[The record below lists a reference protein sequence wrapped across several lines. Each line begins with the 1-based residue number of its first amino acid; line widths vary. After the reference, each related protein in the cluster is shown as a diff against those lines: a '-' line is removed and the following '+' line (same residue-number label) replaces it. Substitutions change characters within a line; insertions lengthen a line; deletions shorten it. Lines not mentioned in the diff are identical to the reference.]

1 MGQQV
6 LRTVIAIGGNV
17 DNSFG
22 RVGTALLNL
31 GSQID
36 QISEKLIN
44 IGKASVETFVQYDDL
59 MRETQA
65 VGGYTAAELKKLDA
79 LNREIAQ
86 TTTYTNIQS
95 AEAMVLIAQAG
106 KDVEDTYQLLPSVLD
121 LAMAGNLDL
130 ADSVDYL
137 LSSLTALD
145 KEMAYSGVLTD
156 QMAKTAALG
165 MTDIDTLGESLMR
178 LGSASGE
185 FFDSSEEILTILSVM
200 SQFGHDQRGAQAG
213 TWLRNFM
220 LSLAAPT
227 GNIDDIV
234 DAMEQLGVAEA
245 EIEEFTSH
253 KSNGIAAEAVN
264 SLIEQGLTIYD
275 EQGKLLPAIEI
286 IKSLRDTVRG
296 NAEYADD
303 LTEMTA
309 ALKTAG
315 GDIDAFVDG
324 TEGLS
329 DNALYSVFSKIFG
342 KRGITTAMNLIRI
355 SDEEWA
361 KTFSEILNSEGF
373 ADSMAETMQGG
384 PGGAFRELNAA
395 VTELKTT
402 LGEISAPGVEKA
414 ADFLHDAAVSIS
426 NMDEET
432 LETLMSSLTGV
443 AIAGPGLMA
452 VGSAVRLIASLATPA
467 GMTALAIAGIG
478 AGVWAL
484 IEMNER
490 IDQDMAD
497 NFGDMALDMA
507 ALESHVS
514 GLGAGFRES
523 MSEINGF
530 NAALEESIQDYTA
543 ASQTFSGEL
552 LTAALTGA
560 EITEADEERLRTL
573 GQQIHSALLGGI
585 ATSTA
590 STMSYWELLFGGEG
604 TAEGN
609 AEYRGIIDL
618 TNQSYQEA
626 LAQAEGL
633 SKGLR
638 DALTSAFDDGT
649 VSAEEYAEIQ
659 SWMQAYNDAMAQ
671 AAAEAKREDDY
682 VAFQRALKK
691 AQTGK
696 YEDIIAYSGEIQ
708 TARDTMLQDEAD
720 LFEEEYFRLKY
731 RWEQAIAGGWLI
743 NGETATEE
751 GMANALKAAEEAYR
765 QRVSEID
772 MQYDASLAALWQTSM
787 EGSDLAGGFGDAA
800 YQAGLVLAGSRNEQD
815 AMAELW
821 SRYGRSGYG
830 PSNDYD
836 INGQTIATQM
846 GGFLKDAVESFGGH
860 EAMLEKA
867 DAYAKAGNQQMAEY
881 LRQLSMME
889 LLINEFA
896 NTFVTADGTVYGAR
910 DLTGAYFG
918 GPAAYQA
925 PIEIEDAE
933 KTAAEANEAM
943 QNYLTGNPLQQTIQM
958 NVSQAAAAPAK
969 TGGSGANLI
978 RSIFRM
984 DAFAEGGRATQA
996 SIFGEAGAEW
1006 AIPEAHTQ
1014 NTANL
1019 LREAAQ
1025 ASGFTWGEI
1034 AATGSSGRGTSRNT
1048 LVYSP
1053 TIVASDAR
1061 GVEEKLKEDK
1071 DRLEKWLNER
1081 ELMDKIAVY
1090 G

>member
-6 LRTVIAIGGNV
+6 LRTVITIGGNV

-36 QISEKLIN
+36 QLSDKLID
-44 IGKASVETFVQYDDL
+44 IGRASIDSFVEYDDL

-65 VGGYTAAELKKLDA
+65 VGGYTAAEIKKLDA

-86 TTTYTNIQS
+86 TSTYSNIQS

-106 KDVEDTYQLLPSVLD
+106 KDVEDTYELLPSVLD
-121 LAMAGNLDL
+121 LAMAGNLDM

-145 KEMAYSGVLTD
+145 EGMEHAGVLTD

-165 MTDIDTLGESLMR
+165 MTDIDTLGESMMR

-185 FFDSSEEILTILSVM
+185 FFKSSEEILTILSVM

-264 SLIEQGLTIYD
+264 SLIEQGLKIYD
-275 EQGKLLPAIEI
+275 DQGRLLPAIEI

-303 LTEMTA
+303 LTELTA
-309 ALKTAG
+309 ALNTAG
-315 GDIDAFVDG
+315 GDIDAFVSG

-342 KRGITTAMNLIRI
+342 KRGITTAMNLISI
-355 SDEEWA
+355 TDEEWE

-384 PGGAFRELNAA
+384 LGGAFRELNAA
-395 VTELKTT
+395 ATELKTT

-414 ADFLHDAAVSIS
+414 ADFLHDTVVWVSS
-426 NMDEET
+426 MDEGK
-432 LETLMSSLTGV
+432 LETIVNGLTGI
-443 AIAGPGLMA
+443 ALAGPGLMIA
-452 VGSAVRLIASLATPA
+452 GSAVRLIGTLATPTGVA
-467 GMTALAIAGIG
+467 ALAIMGTAFAIG
-478 AGVWAL
+478 ALNKAV
-484 IEMNER
+484 EE
-490 IDQDMAD
+490 DMAD
-497 NFGDMALDMA
+497 NFGEMSLDMQ
-507 ALESHVS
+507 ALTEHVNE
-514 GLGAGFRES
+514 LGAGYRAS
-523 MSEINGF
+523 MEEINSF
-530 NAALEESIQDYTA
+530 SDALNASVADYTA

-552 LTAALTGA
+552 MTAALTGA

-573 GQQIHSALLGGI
+573 GQQMHSALIAGI
-585 ATSTA
+585 TNSTA

-604 TAEGN
+604 AAEGN

-626 LAQAEGL
+626 LTQAEGL

-649 VSAEEYAEIQ
+649 VSAEEYSEIQ
-659 SWMQAYNDAMAQ
+659 RWMQAYNDAMAQ
-671 AAAEAKREDDY
+671 AAAEAKREEDY
-682 VAFQRALKK
+682 VAMQRALKK
-691 AQTGK
+691 AQTGR
-696 YEDIIAYSGEIQ
+696 YEDIIAYSDEIES
-708 TARDTMLQDEAD
+708 ARDTMLQNEAD
-720 LFEEEYFRLKY
+720 LFEEEYFRLQY
-731 RWEQAIAGGWLI
+731 RWEQAIANGWQI
-743 NGETATEE
+743 NGRTATKE
-751 GMANALKAAEEAYR
+751 GMNDALKASEDAYR

-787 EGSDLAGGFGDAA
+787 EGSDLSGGFSDAA
-800 YQAGLVLAGSRNEQD
+800 NQAGLVLAGYRDESD

-830 PSNDYD
+830 PSNDYG
-836 INGQTIATQM
+836 INGQTMATQM

-860 EAMLEKA
+860 ERMLEKA
-867 DAYAKAGNQQMAEY
+867 EEYAAAGNQQMAEY
-881 LRQLSMME
+881 LRKLSMME
-889 LLINEFA
+889 LLINEFS
-896 NTFVTADGTVYGAR
+896 NTFVTDEGTVYWG
-910 DLTGAYFG
+910 DMSGSYFE
-918 GPAAYQA
+918 GPAYQA
-925 PIEIEDAE
+925 PIEIEDPE

-943 QNYLTGNPLQQTIQM
+943 QNYLTGNPLQQVIEMT
-958 NVSQAAAAPAK
+958 VSQAAAAPSTPAN
-969 TGGSGANLI
+969 TGGSNLI
-978 RSIFRM
+978 RSIFKM
-984 DAFAEGGRATQA
+984 YADGGRATEA

-1006 AIPEAHTQ
+1006 AIPEAHTE
-1014 NTANL
+1014 NTASL
-1019 LREAAQ
+1019 LRQAAQ

-1034 AATGSSGRGTSRNT
+1034 AATGGGSGTGGGGGNT

-1053 TIVASDAR
+1053 TIVAADAR
-1061 GVEEKLKEDK
+1061 GVEARLREDK
-1071 DRLEKWLNER
+1071 DRLEKWLRER
-1081 ELMDKIAVY
+1081 ELMEKIAVY
-1090 G
+1090 R